1 MKGNQTVNDA
11 PRYLIQSFKD
21 MGKIPPNRID
31 AFLVDL
37 RSCLL
42 TAHGISDIS
51 EAFVQ
56 GIDPDLHCPCAVETM
71 TWIDDGAN
79 DLLGLH
85 IEGDENHLPAPI
97 KHEHISRM
105 VNGMHQVAQTL
116 RYQNPTP
123 DDPNRCPGCGVEIPD
138 DSRACGECPTLD
150 EYGPLD

>member
-1 MKGNQTVNDA
+1 MKGNQAVGDA
-11 PRYLIQSFKD
+11 PRYLIQNLKD

-31 AFLVDL
+31 SFLVDL

-42 TAHGISDIS
+42 TAHGISDMS

-85 IEGDENHLPAPI
+85 IEGDENHLQGPI

-105 VNGMHQVAQTL
+105 VDGMHQVAQAN
-116 RYQNPTP
+116 RDQNPIESP
-123 DDPNRCPGCGVEIPD
+123 ED
-138 DSRACGECPTLD
+138 RAQRLQDELD
-150 EYGPLD
+150 EADMPGGFPD